1 VATSVTTSRSSYAS
15 VSSAFGTLYALGAR
29 AVAESRVPTTAELR
43 ELMRRFPDELALAV
57 PLS

>member
-1 VATSVTTSRSSYAS
+1 MRPYRPR
-15 VSSAFGTLYALGAR
+15 FGTLYALGAR

-43 ELMRRFPDELALAV
+43 ELMRAFPDELALAV